1 MGTVCGVTPRRS
13 GWSLRS
19 GKSGLE
25 TVSLMWAVV
34 SGSIVSS
41 VFVAT
46 YVMPSVATEVLV
58 GMAGPVVV
66 AVGSILVM
74 ERASRR
80 TPASLTRVL
89 IRAFVMKM
97 VVFGVY
103 VVLATAVMALDVIA
117 FFVSFTL
124 YFVALYLVE
133 AFYVYR
139 LCLLDRTSSHP
150 N

>member
-1 MGTVCGVTPRRS
+1 MGVVRGVAFRCS
-13 GWSLRS
+13 GRSLRG

-25 TVSLMWAVV
+25 TVSLMWLVV
-34 SGSIVSS
+34 SVSIVSS
-41 VFVAT
+41 AFVAT

-66 AVGSILVM
+66 AVGSILLM
-74 ERASRR
+74 KRASRR
-80 TPASLTRVL
+80 TPEVLTRLLV
-89 IRAFVMKM
+89 RAFVAKM
-97 VVFGVY
+97 VVFGLY
-103 VVLATAVMALDVIA
+103 VVLATTVMSLDVVA

-139 LCLLDRTSSHP
+139 LGLSNRTSS
-150 N
+150 

>member
-1 MGTVCGVTPRRS
+1 MGIVRGVASRCS
-13 GWSLRS
+13 GRSLRG

-25 TVSLMWAVV
+25 TVSLMWVVV
-34 SGSIVSS
+34 SVSIVSS
-41 VFVAT
+41 AFVAT

-66 AVGSILVM
+66 AVGFILM
-74 ERASRR
+74 LERASRR
-80 TPASLTRVL
+80 TPEVLTRLLV
-89 IRAFVMKM
+89 RAFVTKM
-97 VVFGVY
+97 VVFGLY
-103 VVLATAVMALDVIA
+103 VVLATTVMSLDVVA

-139 LCLLDRTSSHP
+139 LGLSNRTSS
-150 N
+150 

>member
-1 MGTVCGVTPRRS
+1 
-13 GWSLRS
+13 
-19 GKSGLE
+19 
-25 TVSLMWAVV
+25 
-34 SGSIVSS
+34 
-41 VFVAT
+41 
-46 YVMPSVATEVLV
+46 MPSVATEVLV

-80 TPASLTRVL
+80 TPESLTRVL

-139 LCLLDRTSSHP
+139 LCLLNRTSS
-150 N
+150 

>member
-1 MGTVCGVTPRRS
+1 MGVVRGLTSRRS
-13 GWSLRS
+13 GRSLRG

-25 TVSLMWAVV
+25 TVSLMWVVV

-41 VFVAT
+41 AFVAT

-66 AVGSILVM
+66 AVGSILLM
-74 ERASRR
+74 KRASRR
-80 TPASLTRVL
+80 TPEGLTRVL
-89 IRAFVMKM
+89 IRGFVTKM
-97 VVFGVY
+97 VVFGLY
-103 VVLATAVMALDVIA
+103 IVLATVVMALDVVA
-117 FFVSFTL
+117 FFLSFTL

-139 LCLLDRTSSHP
+139 LCLSNRMS
-150 N
+150 